1 MLLECLQYQRR
12 EMLGVKIS
20 RDMQGLAGLR
30 GRIQMRPKLELV
42 LIIEW
47 SELMRGSSETRGCVP
62 E

>member
-1 MLLECLQYQRR
+1 
-12 EMLGVKIS
+12 MLGVKIS